1 MTTKQDQK
9 TATQGEDDE
18 KNDKEKTQ
26 LEQND
31 SDDDS
36 EENSEDDD
44 LVLEGVLV
52 RNPDVSDSDSSD
64 SESEDENNNE
74 KSSSSQVV
82 LKEDKK
88 PPNQKTSRK
97 RKKPASRE
105 PDILQVEFVFWD
117 MKEKFFHGIKTL
129 LQSCSTVYSAQSS
142 SLSDLMIENVSVGT
156 VISTEGDEEGT
167 VFGFASVLNVTT
179 NGSQNCIKYLKKL
192 CRDKCPDRHKAELKI
207 VLSGETKRPA
217 GFLLHSR
224 MVNLPLEIVETLH
237 NQLVLDMDW
246 AVENA
251 EGGVEEQKSLDF
263 GAFVR
268 LAPATPGH
276 HGSVEYKYFDDEIF
290 ANNAEFCYTID
301 APKSYAS
308 EDKQLCSVIVMTKTG
323 HRDAM
328 NDLKRL
334 IGS

>member
-1 MTTKQDQK
+1 MSKMTSKQGKATATNDGDDDEDQK
-9 TATQGEDDE
+9 HSEDD
-18 KNDKEKTQ
+18 
-26 LEQND
+26 
-31 SDDDS
+31 SGDD
-36 EENSEDDD
+36 SEDDD

-52 RNPDVSDSDSSD
+52 RNPDVSDSDSESSD
-64 SESEDENNNE
+64 SDLEDEE
-74 KSSSSQVV
+74 AIDKSVSTAIS
-82 LKEDKK
+82 KKDDKK
-88 PPNQKTSRK
+88 SPNQKASRK

-105 PDILQVEFVFWD
+105 PDIVQVEFVFWD

-129 LQSCSTVYSAQSS
+129 LQSCSTIYAAQSS
-142 SLSDLMIENVSVGT
+142 SLSDLMIENVSIGT
-156 VISTEGDEEGT
+156 VVSTEGDEEGN
-167 VFGFASVLNVTT
+167 VFAFASVLNVTT

-192 CRDKCPDRHKAELKI
+192 CMDKCPDNHKAELKT

-237 NQLVLDMDW
+237 QQLVLDMDW

-251 EGGVEEQKSLDF
+251 EGGIEERKSLDY

-268 LAPATPGH
+268 LAPATPGD
-276 HGSVEYKYFDDEIF
+276 HGSVVYKYFDDEIF
-290 ANNAEFCYTID
+290 ANNAEFSFTID

-308 EDKQLCSVIVMTKTG
+308 EEKQLCRVIVITKTG

-328 NDLKRL
+328 KDLKRL
-334 IGS
+334 VGS